1 MCQVLSCYFT
11 LFWYYSGIILTTAL
25 GGQCDD
31 DLQSKD
37 QDAEMHG
44 AQVTHPR
51 SGSQGVAEPKYQF
64 KHPPIYHATLP
75 SSHTESALILCVN
88 GMRSSL

>member
-1 MCQVLSCYFT
+1 MCQVLFCYFT
-11 LFWYYSGIILTTAL
+11 LFSGIILTTAL
-25 GGQCDD
+25 GGQHDD
-31 DLQSKD
+31 DLQFKD
-37 QDAEMHG
+37 QDAEMHR
-44 AQVTHPR
+44 AQVIHPR

-64 KHPPIYHATLP
+64 KHPLIYHAMLP

>member
-1 MCQVLSCYFT
+1 MCQVLFRYFT
-11 LFWYYSGIILTTAL
+11 LFSGIILTTAL
-25 GGQCDD
+25 GGQRDD

-44 AQVTHPR
+44 AQVTRPR
-51 SGSQGVAEPKYQF
+51 SGSQRVAEPKYQF
-64 KHPPIYHATLP
+64 KHPPIYHAMLP